1 MIKKELNQEWRNV
14 PDYPE
19 LQVRGDGKAVRSVKS
34 LSGSAQKVQYYNYTI
49 KQTSFGR
56 AYIIR
61 KPKGGEETLY
71 VDELVASCFCPQKSG
86 CSFVAHK
93 DYDITNN
100 HYDNLEWVNK
110 NDYVSK
116 YHLNR
121 IKEVNGERFAWWKN
135 NWYISEKGHMLI
147 DGTLYANAKVY
158 TSLYDS
164 DLDLW
169 RIISPYISCNGNRIF
184 IEEGVKAVWNKEIL
198 HIDGDFNNWQETNLK
213 IVDTDSPEAKNND
226 VAWENWRKQEN
237 IRLFKERHPNEPY
250 PSFLN

>member
-86 CSFVAHK
+86 CPFVAHK

-116 YHLNR
+116 YHH
-121 IKEVNGERFAWWKN
+121 
-135 NWYISEKGHMLI
+135 S
-147 DGTLYANAKVY
+147 T
-158 TSLYDS
+158 
-164 DLDLW
+164 
-169 RIISPYISCNGNRIF
+169 P
-184 IEEGVKAVWNKEIL
+184 
-198 HIDGDFNNWQETNLK
+198 
-213 IVDTDSPEAKNND
+213 
-226 VAWENWRKQEN
+226 
-237 IRLFKERHPNEPY
+237 
-250 PSFLN
+250 

>member
-1 MIKKELNQEWRNV
+1 MDEKFNEFRDVLNH
-14 PDYPE
+14 PG
-19 LQVRGDGKAVRSVKS
+19 LQVRGDGMAVRSVKS

-56 AYIIR
+56 AYIKR
-61 KPKGGEETLY
+61 KPKGEKEEILY
-71 VDELVASCFCPQKSG
+71 VDQLVASCFCPQKSG
-86 CSFVAHK
+86 CPCVAHK
-93 DYDITNN
+93 DFDITNN
-100 HYDNLEWVNK
+100 HYNNLEWVNK

-116 YHLNR
+116 YHYNR
-121 IKEVNGERFAWWKN
+121 IEDVNGERFAWWKN
-135 NWYISEKGHMLI
+135 NLYISEKGHVLI
-147 DGTLYANAKVY
+147 DGILYTNAKVY

-169 RIISPYISCNGNRIF
+169 RVIPAYISCNGNRIF

-213 IVDTDSPEAKNND
+213 IVDTDSPEAKNNNE
-226 VAWENWRKQEN
+226 AWENWRKQEN
-237 IRLFKERHPNEPY
+237 IRLFKERHPNDPY